1 MANKVIKFLKKTDMK
16 NQIKTFTIRDAEAG
30 NVIEVGL
37 HYSKAYMLV
46 LDYEREDKRNGTYT
60 PDFYEIIAE
69 N

>member
-1 MANKVIKFLKKTDMK
+1 ME

-30 NVIEVGL
+30 NVIETGL
-37 HYSKAYMLV
+37 HYSEAYMMRLN
-46 LDYEREDKRNGTYT
+46 YEREDKKNGNYT

>member
-1 MANKVIKFLKKTDMK
+1 MK

-37 HYSKAYMLV
+37 HYSEAYMMRLT
-46 LDYEREDKRNGTYT
+46 YEREDKRNGTYT

>member
-1 MANKVIKFLKKTDMK
+1 ME

-30 NVIEVGL
+30 NVIETGL

-46 LDYEREDKRNGTYT
+46 LDYEREDKLNGTYT

>member
-1 MANKVIKFLKKTDMK
+1 ME

-30 NVIEVGL
+30 NVIETGL
-37 HYSKAYMLV
+37 HYSEAYMLR
-46 LDYEREDKRNGTYT
+46 LSYEREDKKNGNYI